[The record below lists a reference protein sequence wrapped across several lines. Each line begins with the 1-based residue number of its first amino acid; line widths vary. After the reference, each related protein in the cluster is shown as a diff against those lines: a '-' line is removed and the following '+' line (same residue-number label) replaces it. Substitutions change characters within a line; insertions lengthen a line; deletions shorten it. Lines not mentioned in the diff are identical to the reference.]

1 MGSEHKIKFAVV
13 GCGHI
18 GKRHANMISRNPEA
32 ELVGIVDVRSK
43 QELELGEI
51 DVPVFTS
58 MEALFQSDIE
68 VDVINVCTANGLH
81 AEHAMYALSNNKHVV
96 VEKPLGLHTDNCK
109 AVISKSEEVGRHV
122 FCVMQNRFSPPSV
135 WIKNVIDN
143 KLLGDIYMVQLN
155 CFWNRDDRYYKKGGW
170 KGTIE
175 MDGGT
180 LFTQFSHFIDMMYW
194 LFGDI
199 TDIKGKFH
207 NYRHQDSTEFED
219 SGIINFS
226 FINGGLGSFNYST
239 AVWDKNIE
247 STITII
253 GSKGSVKLGGQY
265 MEEVQ
270 HCHID
275 NYEMPEL
282 PKLSTKHDYGDYKG
296 AAANHHFIIENVID
310 TLNGKTEM
318 SINVEDGLK
327 VVDIIERMYEQRT
340 Q

>member
-1 MGSEHKIKFAVV
+1 MSSNNKIKFAVV

-18 GKRHANMISRNPEA
+18 GKRHANMIFRNPDA
-32 ELVGIVDVRSK
+32 ELVGICDIRPK
-43 QELELGEI
+43 EELELGEI
-51 DVPVFTS
+51 DVPVFAS
-58 MEALFQSDIE
+58 MEELFQSSIE

-81 AEHAMYALSNNKHVV
+81 AEHSLYALLNNKHVV
-96 VEKPLGLHTDNCK
+96 VEKPLGLHTLNCK
-109 AVISKSEEVGRHV
+109 AVIAQSEEVGRHV

-135 WIKNVIDN
+135 WIKDVIDN

-170 KGTIE
+170 KGTIQ

-199 TDIKGKFH
+199 TDIKGKFE

-226 FINGGLGSFNYST
+226 FVNGGLGSFNYST

-275 NYEMPEL
+275 NYKMPEL
-282 PKLSTKHDYGDYKG
+282 PTLSTKHDYGDYKG

-310 TLNGKTEM
+310 TLNGNAEI
-318 SINVEDGLK
+318 SINAEDGLK
-327 VVDIIERMYEQRT
+327 VVDIIERMYQQRN
-340 Q
+340 

>member
-1 MGSEHKIKFAVV
+1 MSSDNIIKFAVV

-18 GKRHANMISRNPEA
+18 GKRHANMIFRNPDA
-32 ELVGIVDVRSK
+32 ELVAICDIRSK
-43 QELELGEI
+43 DELKLGEI

-58 MEALFQSDIE
+58 LDELFQSNVE

-81 AEHAMYALSNNKHVV
+81 AEHSLYALSNNKHVV

-109 AVISKSEEVGRHV
+109 AVIAKSKEVGRHV
-122 FCVMQNRFSPPSV
+122 FCVMQNRFSPPSI
-135 WIKNVIDN
+135 WIKKVIDDS
-143 KLLGDIYMVQLN
+143 LLGDIYMVQLN

-180 LFTQFSHFIDMMYW
+180 LFTQFSHYIDMMYW

-207 NYRHQDSTEFED
+207 NYRHQESTEFED
-219 SGIINFS
+219 SGIVNFS
-226 FINGGLGSFNYST
+226 FVNGGLGSFNYST

-275 NYEMPEL
+275 NYEIPEL
-282 PKLSTKHDYGDYKG
+282 PELSTKHDYGDYKG

-310 TLNGKTEM
+310 TLNGKTEI
-318 SINVEDGLK
+318 SINAEDGLK
-327 VVDIIERMYEQRT
+327 VVDIIERMYQQRT
-340 Q
+340 